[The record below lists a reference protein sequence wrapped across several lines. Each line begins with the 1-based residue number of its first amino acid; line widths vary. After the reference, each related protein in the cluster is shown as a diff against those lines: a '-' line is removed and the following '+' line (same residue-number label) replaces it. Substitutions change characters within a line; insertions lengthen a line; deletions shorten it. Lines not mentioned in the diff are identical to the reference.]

1 MQKLLIVANVSKE
14 HIRKF
19 HIPVIA
25 YMKEQGWQ
33 VDVACRLDAAVPEC
47 DHAYDLPCDRN
58 PFSGDNIKSIRILK
72 DILKQESYDAILCNT
87 VTGGLI
93 GRIAAKPFRKK
104 GLKVF
109 YLNHGLHFFKGA
121 SLSRWAMGYPV
132 EKVLAPLT
140 DVLITINSADLEMA
154 RKHLNIAALER
165 IHSIGVDL
173 NRFRDYP
180 LSDAGRDLFRSNL
193 GIASTDRVITYVA
206 EINDNKNQQMLLE
219 MFRIVHQ
226 SDPNT
231 KLLLVG
237 PEHDDGLIRQQVE
250 TSGLTGSVLMPGW
263 REDIPALLKAS
274 DVYVASSKSEGLGIN
289 LIEAMA
295 CNLPV
300 VASKNR
306 GHCEIIRHGVNGFLV
321 EQNDYRDMASH
332 VLRLLHDEPLKAE
345 TVKQA
350 QTDISQYET
359 GSVMRELY
367 GILCRYTNN
376 NG

>member
-25 YMKEQGWQ
+25 YMKDHLWQ
-33 VDVACRLDAAVPEC
+33 VDVACRMDAPIPEC
-47 DHAYDLPCDRN
+47 DHAFDLPCDRN
-58 PFSGDNIKSIRILK
+58 PFSGGITKSIRILK
-72 DILKQESYDAILCNT
+72 DILSKGSYDAILCNT

-93 GRIAAKPFRKK
+93 GRIAAKSFRKN

-132 EKVLAPLT
+132 EKAMAPLT

-154 RKHLNIAALER
+154 GKHLNIAALER
-165 IHSIGVDL
+165 IHGIGVNL
-173 NRFRDYP
+173 NRFREYP
-180 LSDAGRDLFRSNL
+180 LSDGDRALLRKSL
-193 GIASTDRVITYVA
+193 GISPTDRVITYVA
-206 EINDNKNQQMLLE
+206 EIIDNKNQQMLLD
-219 MFRIVHQ
+219 MFRLVRQ
-226 SDPNT
+226 SDPDT

-237 PEHDDGLIRQQVE
+237 PEHDGGLIRQLVNK
-250 TSGLTGSVLMPGW
+250 SDLAGSVLMPGW

-274 DVYVASSKSEGLGIN
+274 DVYVASSKSEGLPIN

-306 GHCEIIRHGVNGFLV
+306 GHCEIICHGVNGFLV
-321 EQNDYRDMASH
+321 EQNDSRDMASH
-332 VLRLLHDEPLKAE
+332 VLRLLHDETLKAE
-345 TVKQA
+345 IVKQA
-350 QTDISQYET
+350 CAGISQYEA
-359 GSVMRELY
+359 GSVMKELY
-367 GILCRYTNN
+367 SILCKYTK
-376 NG
+376 